1 MVVVGDGAVGKT
13 CMLVTYT
20 RNAFPEDYV
29 PTVFDNYASNTQ
41 VDGVTVNLQLWDTAG
56 QEDYARLRPLAYP
69 ETDVFLL
76 AYAID
81 MPVSLENVRNVWWR
95 DVHTEVPK
103 AQLILVGTK
112 KDLRGADP
120 SKTYVTPE
128 QAKKVAEEI
137 KAARYL
143 ECSAKTREGLKE
155 IFEEAV
161 RVYLQGPA
169 TVGKT
174 TSKKSKKDCLL
185 I

>member
-20 RNAFPEDYV
+20 RNSFPEDYV

-41 VDGVTVNLQLWDTAG
+41 VDGVTVMLQLWDTEG
-56 QEDYARLRPLAYP
+56 QDYARLRPLAYR

-76 AYAID
+76 AFAID

-112 KDLRGADP
+112 KDLRGTDP

-128 QAKKVAEEI
+128 QGKKVAEEI

-161 RVYLQGPA
+161 RVYLQTPT
-169 TVGKT
+169 TVGKA